1 MKPLTVGEIEK
12 AVRGRLLRGSRETSV
27 TGISNDTRTLRP
39 GSAYF
44 ALSGERF
51 DGHDFLGK
59 AMEAGAP
66 LLVVDREP
74 DPASFPQIGASA
86 ILRVENV
93 LDALH
98 RLADFYLSQFTLK
111 KVAVTGSTGKTTT
124 KEMLYHIL
132 SERFR
137 TVRNLGNY
145 NNLIGLPLSVFTVDE
160 TTEAAVFEMGM
171 DRLGEIRTM
180 AAIVRPTVALITNV
194 GHSHLERLGSR
205 ERILEAKLEIASC
218 LEPSDTLVVNGD
230 NDLLSKAVYGNYRLL
245 RVGHGPDADAR
256 IEREEQ
262 LGPAGVA
269 FRLSVRGDAK
279 DYTVPIPGAH
289 NAGNGA
295 LAVAAAFCLGVSPA
309 EAAAGL
315 ARTAGTDKRLHIV
328 RSEGITVIDDT
339 YNASPDS
346 MRAALD
352 VLADVDADRRIA
364 ILGDMFELGPEEE
377 VLHRLVGE
385 YASQKGIDVVLSV
398 GKNAR
403 YISDAAGE
411 TGTRHMHF
419 DSRELLQDVLDQW
432 IREGDAVLVK
442 GSRGM
447 RMEAIAAY
455 LAEGR
460 K

>member
-1 MKPLTVGEIEK
+1 MKPMTAGEIER
-12 AVRGRLLRGSRETSV
+12 AVEGALLHGSAASLV
-27 TGISNDTRTLRP
+27 TGISTDTRTLPP

-44 ALSGERF
+44 ALAGDRF
-51 DGHDFLGK
+51 DGHDFLDR
-59 AMEAGAP
+59 ALEAGAA
-66 LLVVDREP
+66 LLVVDRAPEP
-74 DPASFPQIGASA
+74 GIVAAAGKTA
-86 ILRVENV
+86 ILQVGDVME
-93 LDALH
+93 ALH
-98 RLADFYLSQFTLK
+98 RLAVAYLGQFTLH
-111 KVAVTGSTGKTTT
+111 KVAVTGSTGKTST

-132 SERFR
+132 SERFQ

-145 NNLIGLPLSVFTVDE
+145 NNLIGLPLSVFAVDE

-180 AAIVRPTVALITNV
+180 ASIVRPTVAVITNV

-205 ERILEAKLEIASC
+205 ERILEAKLEIATY
-218 LEPSDTLVVNGD
+218 LQPSDTLVINGD
-230 NDLLSKAVYGNYRLL
+230 NDLLAATHYGGYRLL

-256 IEREEQ
+256 IAREET
-262 LGPAGVA
+262 LGARGVA
-269 FRLSVRGDAK
+269 FQLVFRGEAEEF
-279 DYTVPIPGAH
+279 TVPIPGTH

-295 LAVAAAFCLGVSPA
+295 LAATAALCLGIPLR
-309 EAAAGL
+309 EAAVGL
-315 ARTAGTDKRLHIV
+315 ARTAGSDKRLRIE
-328 RSEGITVIDDT
+328 RTGGITIIDDT

-352 VLADVDADRRIA
+352 VLADVEADRRIA
-364 ILGDMFELGPEEE
+364 ILGDMFELGPEEAE
-377 VLHRLVGE
+377 LHRLVGE

-403 YISDAAGE
+403 HISDAAGKA
-411 TGTRHMHF
+411 GARSMHF
-419 DSRELLQDVLDQW
+419 ENRELLRDVLDQW

-447 RMEAIAAY
+447 QMDAIAAY